1 MPRLD
6 VYVQN
11 HEWREGNQKSE
22 RKTYARVNDQHR
34 GGEERERPSRP
45 ILTRKE
51 LQKVSR
57 QTKKKKEKGY

>member
-1 MPRLD
+1 VER
-6 VYVQN
+6 
-11 HEWREGNQKSE
+11 RKSE
-22 RKTYARVNDQHR
+22 IRKKTYARVNDQHR